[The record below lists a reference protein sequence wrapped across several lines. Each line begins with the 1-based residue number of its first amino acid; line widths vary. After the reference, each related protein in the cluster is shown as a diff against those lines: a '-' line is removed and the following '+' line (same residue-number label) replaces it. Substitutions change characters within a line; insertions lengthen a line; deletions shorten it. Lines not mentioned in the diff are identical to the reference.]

1 VPVKELKVIEFTV
14 VPLAR
19 VTAPPAPPLPKTAS
33 SPEVQ
38 LTLLAPSHQ
47 SPTVSHAPAPSLAP
61 PPVGSHVRVAPCV
74 NCVVSSTL
82 PVRARSVLENLMK
95 WVFIKSVR
103 SLENEG
109 QEKEEMGRFRHH
121 LSFVRITLSE
131 KNKMV
136 FWVFGRPLV
145 RNVIQNSGCFMGIW
159 KLFFRINCNPMHHRN

>member
-121 LSFVRITLSE
+121 LSFVRITISE
-131 KNKMV
+131 KNKMGFLG
-136 FWVFGRPLV
+136 FWQTFGEECDTELWLFHGYLE
-145 RNVIQNSGCFMGIW
+145 VIFQN
-159 KLFFRINCNPMHHRN
+159 KL